1 METERQIAVGT
12 DQELKKGI
20 KPWQVSIIGMG
31 GVIGSCYFLGVG
43 ITIRDMGP
51 AVFIAYALV
60 GFVLYGLMMAYAEL
74 LVNFPRK
81 GSFVAYTNEFLG
93 ETMSVGIGW
102 AFWFNWVAYVPSEA
116 IAVSIVLNTF
126 IPGNTFLY
134 SVVALGVL
142 TVINLVGVDIF
153 ARIETTLGL
162 IKIVAIMSFIV
173 AAAGIWLGLWGNV
186 AEPIGTSILISD
198 PAGSLYSQLFPN
210 GVSVIVVMMVVVLV
224 TFQGTEIVG
233 LAASESQDAEH
244 AVPKACRA
252 VTYRIIGLYMI
263 PLALLLLIVPF
274 QEAGIDGSI
283 FSTTL
288 QNYGLNGLAGVLS
301 VVVMIAAF
309 SCANTGFYGTVRSM
323 YALSVE
329 GLAPKRFSKLN
340 KFATPKN
347 SVIVTLCGMWIVL
360 VLGNMSFGTSIYE
373 NLLAMSGFTG
383 TICWVGILGSQIMF
397 RRRLKKGG
405 YDVTNLKARVKH
417 QWVPVAALIIQVVG
431 LVCLVFDP
439 SMMPVFIVSCA
450 CLFGP
455 MIVRMIAK
463 KTGNVRSITSGVGE
477 TSFNETFFGE
487 TERKRIENKEQV

>member
-1 METERQIAVGT
+1 MGKGKEVTIETTQDLR
-12 DQELKKGI
+12 KGI
-20 KPWQVSIIGMG
+20 KGWQVSIIGMG

-51 AVFIAYALV
+51 AVFLAYGLV

-134 SVVALGVL
+134 SVGALLVL
-142 TVINLVGVDIF
+142 TIINLTAVDIF
-153 ARIETTLGL
+153 AKVEATLGL
-162 IKIVAIMSFIV
+162 IKITAILAFIV
-173 AAAGIWLGLWGNV
+173 AAVGIWLGLWGN
-186 AEPIGTSILISD
+186 APGPIGTSILISD
-198 PAGSLYSQLFPN
+198 PTGSIYNQLFPN

-233 LAASESQDAEH
+233 LAASESQDAET
-244 AVPKACRA
+244 AVPRACRS
-252 VTYRIIGLYMI
+252 VTYRIICLYMI
-263 PLALLLLIVPF
+263 PLLLLLLIVPY

-283 FSTTL
+283 FSMTLEKYGLTTL
-288 QNYGLNGLAGVLS
+288 AGILS

-323 YALSVE
+323 YSLSIE
-329 GLAPKRFSKLN
+329 GLAPKSLSKLN
-340 KFATPKN
+340 KYANPKN
-347 SVIVTLCGMWIVL
+347 AVILTLISMWIVL
-360 VLGNMSFGTSIYE
+360 MLGNLAVGATIYE

-383 TICWVGILGSQIMF
+383 TICWVGILGSQIVF

-417 QWVPVAALIIQVVG
+417 QWIPVAALIIQVVG
-431 LVCLVFDP
+431 LVCLIFDP
-439 SMMPVFIVSCA
+439 SMLPVFIISCA

-463 KTGNVRSITSGVGE
+463 RFGQIRNITSGAGE
-477 TSFNETFFGE
+477 KSFDETFFGE
-487 TERKRIENKEQV
+487 EERKRIASKNQ